1 MELSLSA
8 RYYLIWKFMHNYIFH
23 LVRNR
28 DVFDRERVFKNGSYI
43 FNSLSGRVVGYQEM
57 Q

>member
-1 MELSLSA
+1 
-8 RYYLIWKFMHNYIFH
+8 MHNYIFH